1 MLYGRDT
8 RVMTHLNSALLMGAA
23 LRQEIQPRLSAKGVT
38 FSNVLFVT
46 EASLEEAELK
56 AASFFWSIKRV
67 QLPVVNETRLRSVS
81 EHLIDS
87 VAPEHVFLK
96 VEAWKMHAS
105 LSVIADLDMLML
117 SPDALCQ
124 CLHDFLPQGR
134 HGDALTKTGSAVM
147 QRMNSK
153 VDFEA
158 DPLVK
163 QSRPRS
169 QARGGKASYVP
180 TLSYCFALI
189 RPTVQLAEK
198 YEAAMA
204 QSGKK
209 KGVLSDQDLLSEV
222 LQFSHVEL
230 THTCIMFPS

>member
-1 MLYGRDT
+1 
-8 RVMTHLNSALLMGAA
+8 MTHLNSALLMGAA
-23 LRQEIQPRLSAKGVT
+23 LRQEVKPRLSARGVT

-56 AASFFWSIKRV
+56 AASFFWSINRV
-67 QLPVVNETRLRSVS
+67 KLPAVNENRLRTVS

-96 VEAWKMHAS
+96 VEAWKMHAR

-117 SPDALCQ
+117 NPDALCQ
-124 CLHDFLPQGR
+124 CLHDFLPEGR
-134 HGDALTKTGSAVM
+134 HGDALTTAGSAVM

-158 DPLVK
+158 APIVK
-163 QSRPRS
+163 QSGQRS
-169 QARGGKASYVP
+169 QPRGGKASYVP

-189 RPTVQLAEK
+189 QPTQK
-198 YEAAMA
+198 STR
-204 QSGKK
+204 QPWHK
-209 KGVLSDQDLLSEV
+209 
-222 LQFSHVEL
+222 VEQRKV
-230 THTCIMFPS
+230 S